1 MKIEGDLQIHKI
13 RRECESEM
21 NNLSG
26 EIDHNSALVD
36 ELKNYLGIKKL
47 DLKFIKEDLQ
57 NKEGS

>member
-1 MKIEGDLQIHKI
+1 
-13 RRECESEM
+13 M